1 MNELALRRPAA
12 HVTLDDGLE
21 REFEARLAE
30 SATLAFRVAY
40 AVLRHREDAEDVA
53 QEAMVQAYRNFAK
66 LQDRRRFRAWLVR
79 IAWRIA
85 LNRRRHDERRMR
97 RELSAPEAEPGPSA
111 EDLVLSLQFQGH
123 VWRAVDGLPDR
134 LRSVVTLTA
143 IEGHDLRSVAELLGV
158 AEGTVKSR
166 LSKARKLL
174 AEKLRWVLSGTK
186 RPTTKSGS

>member
-1 MNELALRRPAA
+1 MNELALGRPAA

-40 AVLRHREDAEDVA
+40 AVLRHRQDAEDVA
-53 QEAMVQAYRNFAK
+53 QEAMAQAYRNFAK
-66 LQDRRRFRAWLVR
+66 LQDRRRFRTWLVR
-79 IAWRIA
+79 IAWRMA

-97 RELSAPEAEPGPSA
+97 RELSAPEPATGPSA
-111 EDLVLSLQFQGH
+111 EDIVLSLQFQAH

-134 LRSVVTLTA
+134 LRSIITLTV

-166 LSKARKLL
+166 LNKARKLL
-174 AEKLRWVLSGTK
+174 AEKLRWVLRGTK
-186 RPTTKSGS
+186 RPTTKSDS